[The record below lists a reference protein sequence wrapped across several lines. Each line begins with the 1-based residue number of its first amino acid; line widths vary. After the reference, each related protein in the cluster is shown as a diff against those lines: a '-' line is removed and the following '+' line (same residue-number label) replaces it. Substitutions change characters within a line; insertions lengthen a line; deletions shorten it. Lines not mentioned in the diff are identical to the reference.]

1 MFCKRC
7 GAQLPEGVGT
17 CPQCGQQMVIPE
29 NTSAPA
35 DQPTVCEENHNELS
49 AASAAQKL
57 SVWCW
62 LAIASLACGCFTL
75 YKGIDKMMRYNDGDH
90 YPYEPVNA
98 YVGGDAYNYI
108 INGNYATAFF
118 VLTAM
123 FVLAAVGL
131 MIVHYLA
138 KASEEKMD

>member
-1 MFCKRC
+1 MYCKRC
-7 GAQLPEGVGT
+7 GTQLLEGAVT

-29 NTSAPA
+29 NTSSPA
-35 DQPTVCEENHNELS
+35 DQPTVREEKPNES
-49 AASAAQKL
+49 SEASGAQKL

-62 LAIASLACGCFTL
+62 LAITSLACGCFTF
-75 YKGIDKMMRYNDGDH
+75 YKGIDKMIHYNAGDR

-108 INGNYATAFF
+108 INSNYAASFF

-131 MIVHYLA
+131 LIVHYLA
-138 KASEEKMD
+138 KVKEDK